1 LLARIVDDE
10 APRPFWVRTVF
21 GKVNA
26 RRHCEGSNESLS
38 DRVERG
44 CRFRNSKEIAKLQ
57 GTRRLNSK
65 EDKVKRGKWFIVT
78 FCLTVLCALAA
89 PSAMMADE
97 WDKATKLTF
106 SEPVEVPGQVLPPG
120 TYWFT
125 LADSESD
132 RNIVQIWNADRT
144 RLVTTILAIP
154 DYRLQPQGRTVIHF
168 EERPSDQ
175 PEAIHSWFYPG
186 DNFGQEFV
194 YPKTRATQ
202 LAKQT
207 SRPVLS
213 MPDEQASST
222 AQVKQVPVK
231 AVTPSGEEIETTEV
245 VASQPVM
252 QQEAANNSLPK
263 TASSLPLWGLLGLL
277 SSVAGFMLRAATR
290 KVA

>member
-1 LLARIVDDE
+1 M
-10 APRPFWVRTVF
+10 
-21 GKVNA
+21 N
-26 RRHCEGSNESLS
+26 
-38 DRVERG
+38 RG
-44 CRFRNSKEIAKLQ
+44 R
-57 GTRRLNSK
+57 
-65 EDKVKRGKWFIVT
+65 WFIVT
-78 FCLTVLCALAA
+78 FCLAVLCALAA

-106 SEPVEVPGQVLPPG
+106 SEPVEVPGQVLPAG

-213 MPDEQASST
+213 MPDEQASNAT
-222 AQVKQVPVK
+222 QMKQAPVK
-231 AVTPSGEEIETTEV
+231 AATPSGEEIEIAEV
-245 VASQPVM
+245 VVSQPVTA
-252 QQEAANNSLPK
+252 QEATTNPLPN

-277 SSVAGFMLRAATR
+277 SSGAGFTLRLATR
-290 KVA
+290 KVS

>member
-1 LLARIVDDE
+1 
-10 APRPFWVRTVF
+10 
-21 GKVNA
+21 VNT
-26 RRHCEGSNESLS
+26 
-38 DRVERG
+38 
-44 CRFRNSKEIAKLQ
+44 SKC
-57 GTRRLNSK
+57 
-65 EDKVKRGKWFIVT
+65 FIVT
-78 FCLTVLCALAA
+78 FCLVLLCALSA
-89 PSAMMADE
+89 PSTLMADE

-106 SEPVEVPGQVLPPG
+106 SEPVEVPGQVLPAG

-125 LADSESD
+125 IADSPAD

-154 DYRLQPQGRTVIHF
+154 DYRLQPKGRTVIHF

-213 MPDEQASST
+213 MPNEQASST

-231 AVTPSGEEIETTEV
+231 AVTPSGEEIEIAEV
-245 VASQPVM
+245 VAFQPVTP
-252 QQEAANNSLPK
+252 QEATSNPLAK

-277 SSVAGFMLRAATR
+277 SLVAGFTLRLATR
-290 KVA
+290 KVS